1 MIRDSKQLA
10 YPKWKGFFDN
20 LFIVGLLLLVTKLI
34 IMALNRFAGT
44 DITILKE
51 IPYLSNFLPLVL
63 MVVGGVGSD
72 QLKKKYVE

>member
-1 MIRDSKQLA
+1 M
-10 YPKWKGFFDN
+10 
-20 LFIVGLLLLVTKLI
+20 FIVGLLLLVTKLI